1 MYTKVKKFSRPVF
14 ETQPGSVKLAL
25 ALTWFV
31 SQSNVEV
38 QSVIQII
45 SIGVHFL
52 MTGTTAICFCPS
64 NSSSAEAN
72 LENIL

>member
-25 ALTWFV
+25 TLTWFV

-38 QSVIQII
+38 QSVILII
-45 SIGVHFL
+45 SIGVHF
-52 MTGTTAICFCPS
+52 
-64 NSSSAEAN
+64 
-72 LENIL
+72 